1 MLKKNISM
9 IIYNRVDFM
18 KKLNY
23 SIMRNDVKIYSSDSN
38 YILKNNIITF
48 YHEKIKLIIN
58 RQHESFTRETNDD
71 ILFISDIESYVFLKS
86 ENAKFKLDLDHFSFN
101 INNETMVISYQILG
115 DKETVKIVIN
125 L

>member
-1 MLKKNISM
+1 M